1 MGRNLTGEIFSE
13 VEENNELLKVI
24 DVARKGNAF

>member
-13 VEENNELLKVI
+13 VEENIELLKVI